1 MGNSLSVRLLNFFKN
16 TFQSAEEENWLG
28 RVRQNALAF
37 FELRGAGALAHGV
50 GAFELL
56 DARPG
61 PGARKRQALSL
72 LVHGAVIGGLLLVGG
87 SVSNHPPGP
96 RPPGRTG
103 LLPPPLNEYFLET
116 KPAGNGKGSN
126 HDLLPVTS
134 GNLATLS
141 QIVLVHPHLR
151 TEQTPA
157 LPVEPTIADPNAKM
171 PMQYER
177 DLGLPWMKDKNN
189 SNGNDGGNSMGT
201 KRGEA
206 MGSSDGD
213 EEGESTGDR
222 YSRGAY
228 PVKCLYCPDPEYTE
242 QARKEKLQGIV
253 KLEVLVGADGRPGR
267 VKIMKGLGLGL
278 DERAV
283 DAVKRWRFEPAR
295 DAARNPVATWVTVE
309 TTYRLF

>member
-1 MGNSLSVRLLNFFKN
+1 MGNSLSVRLLNFFRN
-16 TFQSAEEENWLG
+16 TFQSTEEENWLG
-28 RVRQNALAF
+28 RVRQNARAF
-37 FELRGAGALAHGV
+37 FDLRGAAALPPGA
-50 GAFELL
+50 GAFDLL
-56 DARPG
+56 DARSG
-61 PGARKRQALSL
+61 SGARKRQALSL

-87 SVSNHPPGP
+87 SVSNSPPAP
-96 RPPGRTG
+96 RLPGGTG
-103 LLPPPLNEYFLET
+103 LLPPPPRYFLEI

-134 GNLATLS
+134 GNLAPLS
-141 QIVLVHPHLR
+141 QIVLLRPHLR
-151 TEQTPA
+151 TEQAPA
-157 LPVEPTIADPNAKM
+157 LPVEPTIADLNATL

-189 SNGNDGGNSMGT
+189 SNGNDGGNAMGT
-201 KRGEA
+201 KRGGA

-213 EEGESTGDR
+213 DEGESTGDR

-253 KLEVLVGADGRPGR
+253 KLKVLVGADGRAVR

-283 DAVKRWRFEPAR
+283 DAVKGWRFEAAR